1 MTVHHEL
8 GDLEVKHLEFI
19 QGVIGRLASD
29 SFLMKGWALTV
40 SGAFFGFSAKDV
52 DWRVALVGLM
62 PLVVFWGLDGYF
74 LSRERMFRSLYD
86 AVRKRDPTVEPFS
99 MDYIKFKRRGSL
111 SNGWRASLWSR
122 TIAWFYVPILIVGLA
137 LVVVTAAHH

>member
-1 MTVHHEL
+1 VTDQPNLSDQHI
-8 GDLEVKHLEFI
+8 KHLEFI

-29 SFLMKGWALTV
+29 SFLMKGWALTI

-74 LSRERMFRSLYD
+74 LSRERMFRALYD
-86 AVRKRDPTVEPFS
+86 AVRKGDSNVELFS
-99 MDYIKFKRRGSL
+99 MDYIKFKRRGPA
-111 SNGWRASLWSR
+111 SNGWRDSLWSH
-122 TIAWFYVPILIVGLA
+122 TVAWFYIPILIVGVV
-137 LVVVTAAHH
+137 LVVVTATHH